1 MWRPGRRMFTVACFL
16 ILLMAAAHNTGFLM
30 AWSSGP
36 EDDKVLNAMK
46 DFHNEMGMGMS
57 PSTYDLFMA
66 LAFSMTV
73 LMVGL
78 GVTGLVL
85 AASRS
90 VSSEVIRTLTWI
102 YLGWDAVFTI
112 IGYYYRVPP
121 PVISGVLVGL
131 ALITALLLPA
141 KSFEEPSPV
150 RV

>member
-30 AWSSGP
+30 AKSSGP

-78 GVTGLVL
+78 GATGLVL

-90 VSSEVIRTLTWI
+90 VSSDVIRTLTWI
-102 YLGWDAVFTI
+102 YLGWDAAFTI